1 MHMHMCMHMSM
12 HMDMHMHV
20 HMRMRMH
27 MHACRDAARANVFKC
42 VCVCISEAP
51 SRPRRTKGTP
61 CSSSAVLAAPAY
73 RPRSSTTSAAA
84 SPSARCA
91 WVAMTTARGIGDCG
105 HAPERRRSRSSTP
118 KRRGLSSSRGQRAA
132 PSKRAGFWSAEGLLS
147 IAYRRT
153 RAAVY
158 SLGHFGPCGE
168 ARLRHPQLA
177 HVTHEALR
185 AVERVAV
192 ADSLSLLLGEA
203 RVLHLLYYGRTYH
216 GYTYH
221 GYTYYGCTCH
231 GYTYYG
237 CTCYGCTYYGR
248 TYHGCTC
255 HG

>member
-1 MHMHMCMHMSM
+1 MS
-12 HMDMHMHV
+12 
-20 HMRMRMH
+20 
-27 MHACRDAARANVFKC
+27 CLK
-42 VCVCISEAP
+42 
-51 SRPRRTKGTP
+51 
-61 CSSSAVLAAPAY
+61 
-73 RPRSSTTSAAA
+73 RSSTLRPGRSKGG
-84 SPSARCA
+84 
-91 WVAMTTARGIGDCG
+91 GIGDCG
-105 HAPERRRSRSSTP
+105 HAPARRHSLSSASQ
-118 KRRGLSSSRGQRAA
+118 RRGLSSSWAQSGGPEQ
-132 PSKRAGFWSAEGLLS
+132 AGGCRLAHGLLSIAYVAHGLLS

-192 ADSLSLLLGEA
+192 ADSFSLLLGEA